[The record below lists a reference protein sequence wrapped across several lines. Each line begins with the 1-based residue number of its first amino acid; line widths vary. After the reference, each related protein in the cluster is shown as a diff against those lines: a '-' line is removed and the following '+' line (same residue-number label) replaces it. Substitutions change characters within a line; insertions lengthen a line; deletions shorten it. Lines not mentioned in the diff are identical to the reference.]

1 MKYCENVEAR
11 DCNLGW
17 AASENPTVCFLSL
30 QYSGRTF
37 VKAWFTDDLF
47 FISDVSYL
55 VENNAAWYV
64 LFVKSI

>member
-47 FISDVSYL
+47 FISDGPTWWRTML
-55 VENNAAWYV
+55 HGMCC
-64 LFVKSI
+64 L